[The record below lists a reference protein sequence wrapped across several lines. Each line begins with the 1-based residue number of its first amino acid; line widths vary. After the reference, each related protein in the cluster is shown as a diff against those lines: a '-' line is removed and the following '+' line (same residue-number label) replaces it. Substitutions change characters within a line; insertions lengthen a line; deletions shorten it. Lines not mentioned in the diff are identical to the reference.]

1 MAHGSPDLQEPFLK
15 SLILSWRQQETNE
28 NKNVELLGRFSPSP
42 YVWRNFPEELLVVQV
57 ETIVKNEQFAD
68 VEAVNF
74 VKVVVNKEFDG
85 NILTDARRPQSVL
98 LQRCWKMK
106 SKMWGSGEGGDIW
119 SNASF
124 VKNNL

>member
-1 MAHGSPDLQEPFLK
+1 MAHGSPDLQETSLK
-15 SLILSWRQQETNE
+15 SLSWRQQETNE
-28 NKNVELLGRFSPSP
+28 NKNVELLGKFSPCP
-42 YVWRNFPEELLVVQV
+42 YVWRNILEEMLVVQV

-85 NILTDARRPQSVL
+85 NILTDARRPHSIL
-98 LQRCWKMK
+98 LQRC
-106 SKMWGSGEGGDIW
+106 W

-124 VKNNL
+124 VKNI